1 MKYELSLFQQVIQ
14 GSLSPMFFPVELSPT
29 ENLDHWY
36 KQLQQP
42 PAEAVRQIH
51 VQFQK
56 VEEAFTVYT
65 LRVQLINPYQS
76 PTFQNPNHPVEVYPE
91 QEILS
96 GKALLVQV
104 LEHLALSRE
113 AVLDW
118 YHWQDEQQ
126 QVHLEL
132 YARYPLVALSPEERR
147 YHYYQWLLLEQVGI
161 VQQRMLAYVHQATSR
176 KKASK
181 YVQDHQQALL
191 VFTSQVLQY
200 LDEESPRVYTFTGD
214 YGLPDVYRLIFMS
227 LEQLISYVEEHF
239 LQYLD
244 TTAPAPYR
252 RRVLQFASLT
262 KQLDTLESF
271 LQQSSV
277 EGALLAVLDEP
288 FEQIRQLHQ
297 REVSYRQLHY
307 YQKLLQALE
316 GLVKYQPTLT
326 EELVVALL
334 FRLNFNSPAFLQWLT
349 GDIAQRLATTDTV
362 EEKRSLLYYYRKH
375 YKQLPLQPE
384 DAYEYGQ
391 AAIDE
396 QILAWIS
403 EEIRYWE
410 QESVAQQS
418 LTNTES
424 SGRGRIKTTM
434 TVAQIALL
442 LRLFREVN
450 LFPRQNQANVFRQFS
465 SILYSL
471 KQEEVSADSLRGKY
485 AQHDSHTI
493 DVLKEKVI
501 AMLHFLNN
509 L

>member
-1 MKYELSLFQQVIQ
+1 MKYELSIFQQVIQ
-14 GSLSPMFFPVELSPT
+14 GSLSPMYFPVELYPI
-29 ENLDHWY
+29 ENIDHWY
-36 KQLQQP
+36 EQLQQP

-56 VEEAFTVYT
+56 VEEAFVIHT
-65 LRVQLINPYQS
+65 LQVQLINPYES
-76 PTFQNPNHPVEVYPE
+76 PTFQNPNHPVEIYQE

-96 GKALLVQV
+96 GEALLVQV
-104 LEHLALSRE
+104 LKHLALSRE

-132 YARYPLVALSPEERR
+132 YARCPLAALTPEERR

-200 LDEESPRVYTFTGD
+200 LDEESPQVYTFTGD
-214 YGLPDVYRLIFMS
+214 YNLPDVYRLIFMS

-262 KQLDTLESF
+262 KQLDILQLA

-277 EGALLAVLDEP
+277 EAALLKVLEEP

-316 GLVKYQPTLT
+316 GLVKDQPTPT
-326 EELVVALL
+326 DELVAALL
-334 FRLNFNSPAFLQWLT
+334 FRLNFNDAAFLQWLAD
-349 GDIAQRLATTDTV
+349 DIAQRLATVNTI

-384 DAYEYGQ
+384 DAYQYGQ
-391 AAIDE
+391 AVIDE

-410 QESVAQQS
+410 QESVAQHS
-418 LTNTES
+418 LTNKES
-424 SGRGRIKTTM
+424 SNQRIKTTM

-493 DVLKEKVI
+493 DVLKDKVI
-501 AMLHFLNN
+501 AMLHFLQT

>member
-1 MKYELSLFQQVIQ
+1 M
-14 GSLSPMFFPVELSPT
+14 
-29 ENLDHWY
+29 
-36 KQLQQP
+36 
-42 PAEAVRQIH
+42 
-51 VQFQK
+51 
-56 VEEAFTVYT
+56 
-65 LRVQLINPYQS
+65 
-76 PTFQNPNHPVEVYPE
+76 
-91 QEILS
+91 
-96 GKALLVQV
+96 QV

-126 QVHLEL
+126 QLHLEL
-132 YARYPLVALSPEERR
+132 YARCLLAALTPEERR

-191 VFTSQVLQY
+191 TFTSQVLQY
-200 LDEESPRVYTFTGD
+200 LDEESPQVYTFTGD
-214 YGLPDVYRLIFMS
+214 CGLPDVYRLIFMS

-271 LQQSSV
+271 LQQSSI
-277 EGALLAVLDEP
+277 ETALLKVLEEP

-316 GLVKYQPTLT
+316 ALVAEQPTLT

-349 GDIAQRLATTDTV
+349 GEIAQRLATTDAV

-375 YKQLPLQPE
+375 YKQLLLQPE
-384 DAYEYGQ
+384 DAYQYGQ

-410 QESVAQQS
+410 QEPITQHTLANS
-418 LTNTES
+418 ES
-424 SGRGRIKTTM
+424 SNQRIKTTM

-501 AMLHFLNN
+501 AMLHFLQT